1 MTDKCSGL
9 NPAPD
14 WLHQC
19 AMGLV
24 ARVGERGMTL
34 TVEAA
39 ETVLAERHTT
49 AAAQLGVT
57 ERTARPYLDDAA
69 LDALA
74 DRLVA
79 TFADEEPGSDL
90 FALPRSAHISV
101 ASFGLLVAGLAEA
114 LLFFESSP
122 AIDDADRHA
131 RRYETAQLLSLAG
144 LIQSDHSGGPIAA
157 PPALFSR
164 IARTLTTVADL
175 TDNTRLAKALRRDA
189 MRARSAASAQT

>member
-1 MTDKCSGL
+1 MTDKS
-9 NPAPD
+9 NPAPS
-14 WLHQC
+14 WLHER
-19 AMGLV
+19 AAGLV

-39 ETVLAERHTT
+39 ETILAERHTT

-57 ERTARPYLDDAA
+57 ERTARAHLDDAA

-79 TFADEEPGSDL
+79 TFANEEPGSDL
-90 FALPRSAHISV
+90 FTLPRTAHISV
-101 ASFGLLVAGLAEA
+101 ASFGLLVAGLAET
-114 LLFFESSP
+114 LLFLESHR
-122 AIDDADRHA
+122 AMDDADRHA
-131 RRYETAQLLSLAG
+131 WMHETAQLLSLAG

-157 PPALFSR
+157 PPAMFAR

-175 TDNTRLAKALRRDA
+175 TDNPRLAAALRRDA
-189 MRARSAASAQT
+189 MRARSASTAQT